1 MSEAKYIKT
10 INEAKLQGQIPGKD
24 SSKWLSESYEKVSEF
39 NNLAVSPGTKEYI
52 VEFRMS
58 DEYMK
63 YLQDTAI
70 PQKGS
75 KGLDNVKF
83 HYEGLEIGGQY
94 KNYGITESQRNHFNE
109 NIIEIITRSGNK

>member
-63 YLQDTAI
+63 YL
-70 PQKGS
+70 
-75 KGLDNVKF
+75 
-83 HYEGLEIGGQY
+83 
-94 KNYGITESQRNHFNE
+94 R
-109 NIIEIITRSGNK
+109 